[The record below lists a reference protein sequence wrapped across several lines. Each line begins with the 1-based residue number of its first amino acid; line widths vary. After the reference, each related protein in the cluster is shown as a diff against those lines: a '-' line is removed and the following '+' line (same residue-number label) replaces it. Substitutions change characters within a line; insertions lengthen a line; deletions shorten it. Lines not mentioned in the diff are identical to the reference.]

1 MNVLTDEGLKI
12 YHENNKNLI
21 KKSIS
26 AMEVGMTGVE
36 KSEIN
41 GNLKINGIE
50 TIVYTPQEYYVE
62 Y

>member
-1 MNVLTDEGLKI
+1 MDVLTYEGLKT
-12 YHENNKNLI
+12 YHENNEKLI

-26 AMEVGMTGVE
+26 AMEVEMTGVE

-41 GNLKINGIE
+41 GNLKINGVE
-50 TIVYTPQEYYVE
+50 TTVYTPQEYYVE